1 MARIISAK
9 CKQCR
14 REGVKLF
21 LKGEKCESGKC
32 TLIKRNYIPGQHGL
46 SRRRGKPSDYLIQL
60 REKQKVKR
68 TYGVLETQFRNY
80 FEKADRKKGVTGEI
94 LLQLLE
100 TRLDNVVY
108 RLGLAPSRTMARQL
122 VSHDHFTVNGKKVN
136 IPSFHVRVGDKIEVI
151 KESIDNKYFKE
162 ILPNTI
168 GKASAQSWLKLD
180 QKKLSGEILSVP
192 TREELDPEINE
203 QLIVELY
210 SK

>member
-1 MARIISAK
+1 MLEPSCR
-9 CKQCR
+9 QCR

-21 LKGEKCESGKC
+21 LKGDKCLGGKC

-46 SRRRGKPSDYLIQL
+46 SRRSKMSDYNMQL

-68 TYGVLETQFRNY
+68 IYGVLEKQFRNY
-80 FEKADRKKGVTGEI
+80 FERADRKQGVTGEY

-108 RLGLAPSRTMARQL
+108 RLGLASSRKQARQF
-122 VSHDHFTVNGKKVN
+122 VSHDHFCVNGKKVN
-136 IPSFHVRVGDKIEVI
+136 IPSFQVKPGQVISVI
-151 KESIDNKYFKE
+151 KESAKNDKFVQ
-162 ILPNTI
+162 ILEEQTKKTEVP
-168 GKASAQSWLKLD
+168 SWLKYD
-180 QKKLSGEILSVP
+180 PKKLSGELVTLP
-192 TREELDPEINE
+192 TRLELDPDINE